1 MITRWRWWH
10 HRLLAPPLLYLT
22 HVEVVLLLLR
32 DHLLVRPHSTEVCAA
47 VLLVSVQVARASCEV
62 IMLLDKGFHAL
73 HIYAFCSLLC
83 LTYRQDCF
91 TNPVIHVP
99 RSELRYH
106 VPLSLFY
113 LRPIAGILLEREDE
127 DPADYYGADNEADCL
142 DKENNTC

>member
-10 HRLLAPPLLYLT
+10 HRLLAPPLLYLS

-32 DHLLVRPHSTEVCAA
+32 DYLLVGPHSAEIGTA
-47 VLLVSVQVARASCEV
+47 VLLVSIQVARASCEV

-73 HIYAFCSLLC
+73 HIYAFCSLLG
-83 LTYRQDCF
+83 LPYRQDCF

-99 RSELRYH
+99 RSKLRYH

-113 LRPIAGILLEREDE
+113 LCPIASILLEREDE
-127 DPADYYGADNEADCL
+127 DPANYDGADDEADCL
-142 DKENNTC
+142 DKENNTR